1 MLLEFRT
8 KNYKS
13 FKDELLFSMIPAP
26 KQKGLDY
33 SILRGT
39 FGSKKVKALCSAVIY
54 GPNASGKSNIISA
67 MEVLQ
72 FIILRGNIRDHDRS
86 TMHNAAIDNLA
97 LIPNRSFH
105 TPEPVHFAIKFM
117 EEGFMLEYRLVIDLG
132 LFLDDD
138 YNRTILSENLYV
150 NEQPIFSRE
159 QSLDFGDMLVIRDY
173 WNNELDGNKNVI
185 ASLARN
191 NLNREELF
199 LMNGFKTM
207 FSSKLAGLIRSWIE
221 HKFMVIYRA
230 DALQL
235 VRRFA
240 DPKKKTIYIEQ
251 TINKAAE
258 LFGINSNA
266 LGYVV
271 HDEESEAKLYSLFED
286 HQLLPA
292 EIFESHG
299 TYRFMNLFPLAVNA
313 LLNGGTL
320 IVDEFDSA
328 LHPMAVM
335 SIVNLFHNND
345 LNKKNAQL
353 IFNTH
358 NPIFL
363 NANLFRRDEIK
374 FVERKEQ
381 THESIHYSLSD
392 FGTSGDNAVRMHG
405 DYIKNYFI
413 GRYGAIMDI
422 DFTPIFEKLLT
433 ESNEV

>member
-1 MLLEFRT
+1 
-8 KNYKS
+8 
-13 FKDELLFSMIPAP
+13 MI
-26 KQKGLDY
+26 
-33 SILRGT
+33 
-39 FGSKKVKALCSAVIY
+39 
-54 GPNASGKSNIISA
+54 
-67 MEVLQ
+67 
-72 FIILRGNIRDHDRS
+72 
-86 TMHNAAIDNLA
+86 
-97 LIPNRSFH
+97 
-105 TPEPVHFAIKFM
+105 
-117 EEGFMLEYRLVIDLG
+117 
-132 LFLDDD
+132 
-138 YNRTILSENLYV
+138 
-150 NEQPIFSRE
+150 
-159 QSLDFGDMLVIRDY
+159 
-173 WNNELDGNKNVI
+173 
-185 ASLARN
+185 
-191 NLNREELF
+191 
-199 LMNGFKTM
+199 
-207 FSSKLAGLIRSWIE
+207 
-221 HKFMVIYRA
+221 IYRA

-235 VRRFA
+235 VRRYA

-413 GRYGAIMDI
+413 GRYGAIMDM
-422 DFTPIFEKLLT
+422 DFTPIFEKLLA